1 MADDA
6 PNAAPGGSII
16 VCGFEPFGGRTTNRS
31 WEVVESLAAHA
42 PGLAFE
48 RVQLPVDFAALRR
61 IVPGLVERA
70 GRALVML
77 GEAAGTDAVQVER
90 VGLNVVHARIPDN
103 LGAQPTFDAVVAN
116 APLARF
122 ARWDADACAAVI
134 AAEGVPVRVSHHA
147 GTYACNSALYLA
159 LDAADTE
166 DAAPATIGF
175 IHVPVDRPPETPR
188 IAAAIARLLLTFR

>member
-1 MADDA
+1 MAE
-6 PNAAPGGSII
+6 GSAGWI

-31 WEVVESLAAHA
+31 WEVVEALEAHA
-42 PGLAFE
+42 PPGSFE

-61 IVPGLVERA
+61 IVPGLVERT
-70 GRALVML
+70 GRALLML

-103 LGAQPTFDAVVAN
+103 LGAQPEFDPVVAG

-122 ARWDADACAAVI
+122 ARWDAEACVRTL
-134 AAEGVPVRVSHHA
+134 AAEGLPVRVSHHA
-147 GTYACNSALYLA
+147 GTYACNAALYLA
-159 LDAADTE
+159 LDAAE
-166 DAAPATIGF
+166 NLGAAPATIGF
-175 IHVPVDRPPETPR
+175 LHVPVETPPETPR